1 MSDAPYRVV
10 NSSEVE
16 SQFLQVLSL
25 AAAEGRQSEVLRAA
39 RWIMEELRRT
49 PNEFGESRWETRSL
63 LSRFAIVRP
72 VLVEFAIHRT
82 ERVVFLRRFAL
93 VKS

>member
-1 MSDAPYRVV
+1 MSDERYRVV
-10 NSSEVE
+10 NSSAVE
-16 SQFLQVLSL
+16 AQFLQVLAL
-25 AAAEGRQSEVLRAA
+25 ADGKGLQAQALRAA

-49 PNEFGESRWETRSL
+49 PHEFGESRWESRSL
-63 LSRFAIVRP
+63 LARFAIVRP

>member
-16 SQFLQVLSL
+16 AQFLQVFSL
-25 AAAEGRQSEVLRAA
+25 VGAEGRQSEALRAA

-49 PNEFGESRWETRSL
+49 PHEFGESRWETRSL
-63 LSRFAIVRP
+63 LARFAIGRP